1 MKLAGKVAVVT
12 GGASGI
18 GAALCRRFA
27 AEGARA
33 IVVADLDLEGAEA
46 VAAGIG
52 GMPERCDVAKE
63 ADIRRLVDDVTR
75 GFGAID
81 LFVSNAGIAFAG
93 DEQTPDAEWRRMF
106 DINAMSHVWAARA
119 LLPQMLA
126 RGNGYLLNVASA
138 AGLLS
143 QLGSAPYAVTKH
155 AAVAFAEWLAFTY
168 GARGIRVSCL
178 CPMGVRTPMLD
189 QDLSGVSAYLLRDAV
204 TAEQV
209 ASEVVAGLADE
220 RFLILPHPQ
229 VREYLMQKAGDSDR
243 WLAGMGQLHAQVLGP
258 GS

>member
-12 GGASGI
+12 GGARGI

-33 IVVADLDLEGAEA
+33 VVVADLDLEGAEA
-46 VAAGIG
+46 VAAGIS
-52 GMPERCDVAKE
+52 GMPERCDVGKE

-75 GFGAID
+75 GFGGVD

-106 DINAMSHVWAARA
+106 DIHTMSHVWATRA

-143 QLGSAPYAVTKH
+143 QPGSAPYAVTKH

-189 QDLSGVSAYLLRDAV
+189 QELGGMAAFLLQDAV

-209 ASEVVAGLADE
+209 AGDVIAALAEE

-229 VREYLMQKAGDSDR
+229 VRDYLLQKAADCDR
-243 WLAGMGQLHAQVLGP
+243 WLAGMQQLNARVLGP
-258 GS
+258 ES

>member
-1 MKLAGKVAVVT
+1 MKLAGKVTVVT

-33 IVVADLDLEGAEA
+33 VVVADIDLEGAEA

-52 GMPERCDVAKE
+52 GMPERCDVSKE
-63 ADIRRLVDDVTR
+63 ADILRLVDDVTR
-75 GFGAID
+75 GFGGID
-81 LFVSNAGIAFAG
+81 LFVSNAGIAFGG

-106 DINAMSHVWAARA
+106 EVNTMSHVWAARA
-119 LLPQMLA
+119 VLPQMLA
-126 RGNGYLLNVASA
+126 RGEGYLLSVASA

-143 QLGSAPYAVTKH
+143 QPGSAPYAVTKH

-168 GARGIRVSCL
+168 GARGIKVSCL

-189 QDLSGVSAYLLRDAV
+189 QGLGGMAAVLLRDAV
-204 TAEQV
+204 SAEEV
-209 ASEVVAGLADE
+209 ASEVVAGLAAE
-220 RFLILPHPQ
+220 QFLILPHPQ
-229 VREYLMQKAGDSDR
+229 VREYLQQKAADRDR
-243 WLAGMGQLHAQVLGP
+243 WLAGMRRLHAQVFGE
-258 GS
+258 